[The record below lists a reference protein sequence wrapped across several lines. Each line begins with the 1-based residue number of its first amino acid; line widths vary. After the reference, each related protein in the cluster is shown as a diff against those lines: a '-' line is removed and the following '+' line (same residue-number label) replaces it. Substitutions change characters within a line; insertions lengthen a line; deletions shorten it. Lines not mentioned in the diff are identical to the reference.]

1 MQIEVRFVC
10 PEVLGILKSGAY
22 EVAEGASIS
31 DLMDVCI
38 KAGEG
43 TVRDDFVNYVIFLK
57 NNKPAY
63 SDTVLEAGD
72 KVMVLRKIYG
82 G

>member
-10 PEVLGILKSGAY
+10 PEVLGGLRSGTY
-22 EVAEGASIS
+22 DVPEGASIS
-31 DLMDVCI
+31 DMMDLCI
-38 KAGEG
+38 EAGEG
-43 TVRDDFVNYVIFLK
+43 TVRDDLINYVIFLK

-63 SDTVLEAGD
+63 ADTVLEAGD
-72 KVMVLRKIYG
+72 KVMVLRRIYG